1 MWKKSLEVVKRFAVL
16 PFVWMPA
23 LFLGFAFLGGALG
36 SWQNLCAT
44 CPSIAQIY
52 DYEPTQTSK
61 VYARGGELIA
71 EFGEEA
77 RTPVSIQDLPE
88 HVQAAFIAVEDKR
101 FYRHNGLDYIGLAR
115 AVFGVLTGTSAQRGG
130 GSTITQQLARNM
142 FESIGSER
150 RDLRKLIVRKIK
162 EARVAVQL
170 EDVYTKDQIL
180 EAYINQINYGQNW
193 LGIQTAARNYFGKN
207 APELTAGEAA
217 MLAAIPKSPTRYSP
231 LNNPDL
237 TTERRNTVLAL
248 MAQQDYITEEDAQRF
263 MAEPVPTVRA
273 QLDKGVAPYFVEW
286 VRGQLDDRF
295 GIQLYT
301 AGLKVHTT
309 LDISMQRAA
318 NFAMERG
325 FLAVEARPGFRHPRY
340 EAFADSTSL
349 SMSNS
354 PYLQGAFIALD
365 PETGEV
371 LSMIGGRDFRHSK
384 FNRATQA
391 QRQAGSS
398 FKPFVY
404 AAAIS
409 SRIPASHVIID
420 NPVVIDQPDGTEWK
434 PKNFGNEFRGPMT
447 LRAGLRTSTNMIA
460 IKLGMEIGLET
471 VAQTARRMGIRTE
484 VERFESTAIGAVE
497 VVPLQMA
504 EAYTAF
510 ANLGTKSTPYGV
522 QRVESATGEELWALE
537 PERSEVLEPPV
548 ARIMVSMMEDGV
560 NRGTGTTVRTVG
572 RLPYDI
578 HVAGKTG
585 TTNDATNTWFIG
597 YTRNLVGLVWFGMD
611 LPRTTRPNATGG
623 GDAAPVFGEFAR
635 LVYYGNADEDSDV
648 TFEPMR
654 PLPEAWPLVSGL
666 TSRLVDSTTGK
677 LASQWCPQE
686 DQYTEYFLPGTEP
699 TELCDSSG
707 EDLFRRLRIP
717 R

>member
-1 MWKKSLEVVKRFAVL
+1 MWKKSLQVVKRLAAL
-16 PFVWMPA
+16 PYVWMPA
-23 LFLGFAFLGGALG
+23 LFLGFAALGGGLG
-36 SWQNLCAT
+36 AWQNLCAT

-77 RTPVSIQDLPE
+77 RTPVSIEDLPA
-88 HVQAAFIAVEDKR
+88 HVPAAFIAVEDKR
-101 FYRHNGLDYIGLAR
+101 FYRHNGLDPFGIAR
-115 AVFGVLTGTSAQRGG
+115 AVVGVLTGTSGQRGG

-142 FESIGSER
+142 FQGIGFER
-150 RDLRKLIVRKIK
+150 RLVRKLK
-162 EARVAVQL
+162 EARVAIQL

-193 LGIQTAARNYFGKN
+193 LGIQTASRNYFGKD
-207 APELTAGEAA
+207 ATELTATEAA

-231 LNNPDL
+231 LNNPEL
-237 TTERRNTVLAL
+237 TIERRNTVLQL
-248 MAQQDYITEEDAQRF
+248 MANQDYITQGDADRF
-263 MAEPVPTVRA
+263 MLEPVPTVRA
-273 QLDKGVAPYFVEW
+273 QMDKGVAPYFVEW

-295 GIQLYT
+295 GVQLYT
-301 AGLKVHTT
+301 AGLKIHTT
-309 LDISMQRAA
+309 LDASMQRAA
-318 NFAMERG
+318 NSAMERG
-325 FLAVEARPGFRHPRY
+325 FLAVEARPGFEHPRY
-340 EAFADSTSL
+340 DAFLDSTSL
-349 SMSNS
+349 GMTNS

-371 LSMIGGRDFRHSK
+371 LSMVGGRDFRHSK

-391 QRQAGSS
+391 RRQAGSS

-404 AAAIS
+404 TAAIS
-409 SRIPASHVIID
+409 SRIPASHIVID
-420 NPVVIDQPDGTEWK
+420 APVVIEQPDGTEWK
-434 PKNFGNEFRGPMT
+434 PKNFGDEFRGPMT
-447 LRAGLRTSTNMIA
+447 LRAGLRTSTNMVA
-460 IKLGMEIGLET
+460 IKLGMEVGLET

-497 VVPLQMA
+497 VIPLQMA

-510 ANLGTKSTPYGV
+510 ATLGTKATPFGI
-522 QRVESATGEELWALE
+522 QRVESGSGETLWSLE
-537 PERSEVLEPPV
+537 PERSEVLEAPV
-548 ARIMVSMMEDGV
+548 ARILVSIMEDGV
-560 NRGTGTTVRTVG
+560 NFGTGTTVRTVA
-572 RLPYDI
+572 RLPYDVP
-578 HVAGKTG
+578 VAGKTG

-597 YTRNLVGLVWFGMD
+597 FTPNLVGLVWFGMD

-623 GDAAPVFGEFAR
+623 GDAAPVWGEFAR
-635 LVYYGNADEDSDV
+635 LIYYGNADEDSDESY
-648 TFEPMR
+648 EPMR
-654 PLPEAWPLVSGL
+654 PIPEAWPMVSGL
-666 TSRLVDSTTGK
+666 TSRLVDSKTGK
-677 LASQWCPQE
+677 LASQWCAQE

-707 EDLFRRLRIP
+707 DDLFRRLRIP